1 MEVIIIIIRQLFIM
15 FFYMAIGVAL
25 FRAKLVTKEG
35 SRTLAHLL
43 LYCILPCVIVKS
55 FCLERTPE
63 NTAAFGASLLWAF
76 ILLLAAMLVS
86 FVFFRRSPMDNFG
99 AAFSNAG
106 FMGFPLITAVLGGN
120 AVFYAAGFVALLNAL
135 QWTYGQWIL
144 TKDRKRVSFKVIT
157 TNPIVLSLLLGV
169 ILFLAKIPVPA
180 LLTSVMGTVANM
192 NAPVAM
198 IVLGVYLAQ
207 TDIRKLFTTGR
218 VYAVSAVR
226 LLLIPAVSLLLLRLS
241 PKLPPEISTALL
253 IAASAPVGSNVAV
266 YAQKLEMDYTYAVQ
280 TVCLSTLLSVV
291 TMPAIL
297 ALSQTLG

>member
-15 FFYMAIGVAL
+15 FLYMAIGVAL

-35 SRTLAHLL
+35 SQTLAHLL

-86 FVFFRRSPMDNFG
+86 FVFFRRSPVDNFG

-144 TKDRKRVSFKVIT
+144 TKDRKKVSFKVIT

-198 IVLGVYLAQ
+198 NVLGVYLAQ

-218 VYAVSAVR
+218 VYAVSAIR
-226 LLLIPAVSLLLLRLS
+226 LLLIPLVSLLLLRLS

>member
-15 FFYMAIGVAL
+15 FLYMAIGVAL

-35 SRTLAHLL
+35 SQTLAHLL

-86 FVFFRRSPMDNFG
+86 FVFFRRSPVDNFG

-144 TKDRKRVSFKVIT
+144 TKDRKKVSFKVIT

-218 VYAVSAVR
+218 VYAVSAIR
-226 LLLIPAVSLLLLRLS
+226 LLLIPLVSLLLLRLS

>member
-1 MEVIIIIIRQLFIM
+1 MEVIAIIIRQLLIM
-15 FFYMAIGVAL
+15 LLYMAIGFAL
-25 FRAKLVTKEG
+25 FRAKLITKEG
-35 SRTLAHLL
+35 SKTLAHLL

-63 NTAAFGASLLWAF
+63 NTAAFGASLLWALL
-76 ILLLAAMLVS
+76 LLLAAMLVS
-86 FVFFRRSPMDNFG
+86 SVLFRKSPVDNFG
-99 AAFSNAG
+99 ASFSNAG

-135 QWTYGQWIL
+135 QWTYGQWVL
-144 TKDRKRVSFKVIT
+144 TKDREKVSFKAIT

-218 VYAVSAVR
+218 LYAVSAVR

-241 PKLPPEISTALL
+241 PKLPPEISAALL

-266 YAQKLEMDYTYAVQ
+266 YAQKLEMDCTYAVQ
-280 TVCLSTLLSVV
+280 TVCLSTLLSVI

-297 ALSQTLG
+297 ALSQVLG